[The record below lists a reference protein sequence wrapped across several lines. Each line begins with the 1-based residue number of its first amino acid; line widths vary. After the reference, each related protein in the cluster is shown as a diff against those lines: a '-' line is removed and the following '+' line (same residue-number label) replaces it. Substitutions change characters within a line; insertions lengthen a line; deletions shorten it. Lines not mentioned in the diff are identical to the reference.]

1 MYIHRHFYACMI
13 TCLSNDRA
21 LKKTLSRSY
30 VRRTIVILFTKIK
43 KGQADI
49 FFDEKLFV
57 YLLATY
63 IVQVLYVPCQLHI
76 IITSYK
82 LFGNLKLKKKKIISR
97 ELYFFS
103 PETVKSVGKHTQKY
117 FFSFF
122 DGTWI
127 PGNFLALTKINS
139 LPIIISS
146 YFLKVKLF
154 RGAKS
159 SCTWS

>member
-82 LFGNLKLKKKKIISR
+82 LFGNLKLKKKKS
-97 ELYFFS
+97 
-103 PETVKSVGKHTQKY
+103 
-117 FFSFF
+117 
-122 DGTWI
+122 
-127 PGNFLALTKINS
+127 
-139 LPIIISS
+139 
-146 YFLKVKLF
+146 F
-154 RGAKS
+154 RGSCIFFLLKQWSQLANIHKNTFFLS
-159 SCTWS
+159 STGLGFPGIFLLWPKLILCQLL